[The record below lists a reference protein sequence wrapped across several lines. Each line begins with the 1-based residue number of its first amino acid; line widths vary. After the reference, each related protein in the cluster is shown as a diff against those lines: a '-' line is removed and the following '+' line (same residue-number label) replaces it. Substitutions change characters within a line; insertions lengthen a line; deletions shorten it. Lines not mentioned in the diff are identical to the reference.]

1 VLTIDPQ
8 TARAD
13 RDTVLKHPTHAE
25 VEARP
30 VWKPMHRQPLYA
42 GAELVGGAVAD
53 RLFTHGLCLP
63 SGSTLTHADIDRVID
78 VVRLVLS

>member
-1 VLTIDPQ
+1 
-8 TARAD
+8 
-13 RDTVLKHPTHAE
+13 
-25 VEARP
+25 
-30 VWKPMHRQPLYA
+30 MHRQPLYA

-63 SGSTLTHADIDRVID
+63 SGSTLTHVDIDRVID